1 MFCSHES
8 HQGKFTEITAHRQ
21 SELNISGLSKSESIN
36 SNHNIYLISNP
47 IGSTMVAT
55 TTICVEPE
63 VKELLRGLRIHEN
76 ESYNS
81 VVKRLLKNAYSDEPY
96 TEEDVKDLETALQE
110 IKEGKYYTHE
120 EVWAEI
126 DRERAEKQK
135 EKACMP

>member
-1 MFCSHES
+1 
-8 HQGKFTEITAHRQ
+8 
-21 SELNISGLSKSESIN
+21 
-36 SNHNIYLISNP
+36 
-47 IGSTMVAT
+47 MVAT

-81 VVKRLLKNAYSDEPY
+81 VVKQLLKNAYSDEPY
-96 TEEDVKDLETALQE
+96 TEKDVKDLETALQE

-126 DRERAEKQK
+126 DRERAKKQK

>member
-1 MFCSHES
+1 M
-8 HQGKFTEITAHRQ
+8 
-21 SELNISGLSKSESIN
+21 
-36 SNHNIYLISNP
+36 NP

-63 VKELLRGLRIHEN
+63 VKELLKGLRIHEN
-76 ESYNS
+76 KSCNS
-81 VVKRLLKNAYSDEPY
+81 VVKRVVKNAYSDEPY

-120 EVWAEI
+120 EVWAEM

-135 EKACMP
+135 EKACI

>member
-1 MFCSHES
+1 
-8 HQGKFTEITAHRQ
+8 
-21 SELNISGLSKSESIN
+21 
-36 SNHNIYLISNP
+36 
-47 IGSTMVAT
+47 MVAT

-81 VVKRLLKNAYSDEPY
+81 VVKQLLKNAYSDEPY

-126 DRERAEKQK
+126 DRERAKKQK